1 MRYIQITSILFLFI
15 LLWFCL
21 ASCEKRDTQL
31 VHPITLTLYDK
42 PLCVIQSCIT
52 GNWKLQYG
60 YGGLITHKYIDTLNS
75 YMILCP
81 NHIILGNDTQGV
93 VVDTNIVWVR
103 SDIGSNDFTYLL
115 SFTWSGYPWPWYYI
129 VSEIKNDTLIIRDD
143 IDDGYSY
150 YYFKY

>member
-1 MRYIQITSILFLFI
+1 
-15 LLWFCL
+15 
-21 ASCEKRDTQL
+21 
-31 VHPITLTLYDK
+31 
-42 PLCVIQSCIT
+42 
-52 GNWKLQYG
+52 
-60 YGGLITHKYIDTLNS
+60 
-75 YMILCP
+75 MILCP